1 MIQRNEPVGYPCTNP
16 AIPRLTG
23 VSTLSRKAPSKK
35 PTISAA
41 RQPLAFRRLNDTPR
55 KKTAKIGGGRHSST
69 PCRES
74 DSPFEGL
81 KKRGHNSVSKTHT
94 PGATRPPHPR

>member
-55 KKTAKIGGGRHSST
+55 KKTAKIGGGRYPCT

-74 DSPFEGL
+74 DSPLEPLMTGV
-81 KKRGHNSVSKTHT
+81 HNRLIRTIT
-94 PGATRPPHPR
+94 PGAERKSGV